1 MFMRALLLAAALGS
15 MSGCATKIENP
26 TDYITY
32 RNEPL
37 VRQVEEGMT
46 KEQVQAIGGRPS
58 SIVQRSV
65 HPGSCNNYILNHE
78 GHQQAYHVSFGAAG
92 RVQHSG
98 FMTCRQRE
106 DVERQRLD

>member
-46 KEQVQAIGGRPS
+46 RSRSRPS
-58 SIVQRSV
+58 AVVRPPSSSAASTPVPATITSSTTRGNSRRITSASA
-65 HPGSCNNYILNHE
+65 PL
-78 GHQQAYHVSFGAAG
+78 AVSSTAA
-92 RVQHSG
+92 S
-98 FMTCRQRE
+98 
-106 DVERQRLD
+106 